1 MQGKCS
7 VSRGPSVDTKLSL
20 DNTVLQT
27 IPELKDEMQSPVPPA
42 LASGG
47 SPHHR
52 EVPQKKK
59 KKYLSLLPTPSYP
72 LWLSGSHHMGIQL
85 NAAYVADRQ
94 YCWLPWEAGKQPAKD
109 LSQLFSDQ
117 RGPTNGSHVDL
128 IKPKDCDPMLCCCD
142 PVHQEVGVRTGE
154 GEACCRV
161 TQLLDYRFPA
171 PNCYLEFM
179 LQIDGAQSVQPL
191 HEAKAGPSKGSLRNL
206 QANFA
211 FFPKMQKGGNNTTQI
226 KSGPVGF
233 LRKTCSISFCSC
245 RIQCLICVQQEACEH
260 WRERL

>member
-1 MQGKCS
+1 MFSEQGTKS
-7 VSRGPSVDTKLSL
+7 TSVDTKLSL

-59 KKYLSLLPTPSYP
+59 KKKYLSLLPTLSYP

-85 NAAYVADRQ
+85 NAAYVAGSK
-94 YCWLPWEAGKQPAKD
+94 YCWLPREAGKQPAKD

-117 RGPTNGSHVDL
+117 RGPTNGSHIDL
-128 IKPKDCDPMLCCCD
+128 TKPKDCDPMLCCRD

-161 TQLLDYRFPA
+161 LSGMTQLLDHGFPA
-171 PNCYLEFM
+171 PKLPFGVHAP
-179 LQIDGAQSVQPL
+179 D
-191 HEAKAGPSKGSLRNL
+191 
-206 QANFA
+206 
-211 FFPKMQKGGNNTTQI
+211 
-226 KSGPVGF
+226 
-233 LRKTCSISFCSC
+233 
-245 RIQCLICVQQEACEH
+245 
-260 WRERL
+260 